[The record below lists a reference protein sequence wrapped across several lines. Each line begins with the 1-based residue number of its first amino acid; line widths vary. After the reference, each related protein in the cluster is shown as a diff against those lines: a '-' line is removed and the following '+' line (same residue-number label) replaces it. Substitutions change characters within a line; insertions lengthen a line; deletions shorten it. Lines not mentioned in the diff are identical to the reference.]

1 MEALQY
7 RNMPIGNFSD
17 NGIGNKLFGAGTA
30 FLVHA
35 NGQRLV

>member
-17 NGIGNKLFGAGTA
+17 NGIGNKLFEAGTA
-30 FLVHA
+30 FWCVQM
-35 NGQRLV
+35 GRD